1 MVSSSTLEDQENG
14 CNYPLMYA
22 LAAKHKGICFHTQN
36 MLSVYDSI
44 ARNQDIKTLLNEQIE
59 QTDLI
64 DWKWLFAI
72 ILIIATAE
80 WLLRKYWMAM

>member
-1 MVSSSTLEDQENG
+1 
-14 CNYPLMYA
+14 
-22 LAAKHKGICFHTQN
+22 

-44 ARNQDIKTLLNEQIE
+44 ARNQGIKPLLNEQIE

-72 ILIIATAE
+72 ILFMVTAE